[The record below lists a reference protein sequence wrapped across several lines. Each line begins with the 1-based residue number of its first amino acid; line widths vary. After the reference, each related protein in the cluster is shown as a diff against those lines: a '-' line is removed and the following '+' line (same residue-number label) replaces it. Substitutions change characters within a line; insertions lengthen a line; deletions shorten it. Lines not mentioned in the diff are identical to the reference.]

1 MEIKSP
7 KASTPIVFVFVAS
20 LGIGVAYGVVKAFNL
35 SLVAQ
40 ILSFIVIGLI
50 MWLIFRQG
58 KAASYSSAQAWANSV
73 ANAHA
78 DAYATAK
85 AKAEALSEAYAMAIS
100 QANATASNIVNLQ
113 LPSNLSAIIPV
124 LSESN
129 TQSIE
134 HSNLYSDEVND
145 ERPDVLS
152 PSLATRYDRGEIQLN
167 PQES

>member
-1 MEIKSP
+1 MEISNS
-7 KASTPIVFVFVAS
+7 KASTPVVFVLVAA
-20 LGIGVAYGVVKAFNL
+20 LGIGVAYGVVRAFNL

-40 ILSFIVIGLI
+40 ILSFIVIMLI

-113 LPSNLSAIIPV
+113 LSQPDSAIIPIV
-124 LSESN
+124 SERIHEA
-129 TQSIE
+129 IE
-134 HSNLYSDEVND
+134 HSNMYGDEVLN
-145 ERPDVLS
+145 ERPNVFS
-152 PSLATRYDRGEIQLN
+152 PSLATGHDGRQIQLDS
-167 PQES
+167 QES